1 MVPLWCDLGCR
12 FRTVVVI
19 KAAAKPA
26 VTSFIHPASPTGA
39 FSRVRVYKSEARS
52 FEYKLELSEISVR
65 ILEARHYAQIFILE
79 PARAGRADLPRCRAG
94 RAGRGTPSAG
104 GAPCR
109 RSPRLHTDAT
119 RIRRPAARHG
129 KAAGR
134 VGSDP
139 VPILCRPIG
148 AEGTCRYG

>member
-26 VTSFIHPASPTGA
+26 
-39 FSRVRVYKSEARS
+39 FSRLRVYKSEARS
-52 FEYKLELSEISVR
+52 LEYKLDLNASYQKSR
-65 ILEARHYAQIFILE
+65 YASSRHAIMLRFFILE

-119 RIRRPAARHG
+119 RIRRPAARHD

-139 VPILCRPIG
+139 VPIPCRPIG
-148 AEGTCRYG
+148 GEGTCRYA